1 MGIFSKKNN
10 DLDNIE
16 NSEIVTLIE
25 EKKEKTE
32 SQIIDEMQKD
42 YLAKRENLGDWDLE
56 PKDFGPVWSYVADE
70 NVTDINLNMDG
81 HDLWITDLNKGK
93 YRVNPEEFK
102 QKCDAWL
109 KTQDALEFANTQQ
122 QDSNS
127 LFVKQFVHRVG
138 NKQSRQFNKQKPLL
152 EAETGNLRI
161 SCVHSSAAVSGIS
174 ICIRKTPPVM
184 RITPKKALEQK
195 YFTED
200 ILCLLTN
207 CVKAKMNFVFCGEP
221 GVGKTECAK
230 FFSQFINAEDRVIT
244 IEDNPELHYREINPG
259 KDCVEL
265 KVFEPMFT
273 YSTAIKACLRQN
285 PQWIMLSEARSTEV
299 KYLLECWSTGVSG
312 FTTLHT
318 DDVRKIPDRIQNMM
332 GDNRD
337 AERLENDIFS
347 FVNIGILLRKKKDE
361 NGNTYRYIDQVCF
374 FDRSNGK
381 NNIVMMVE
389 NGQMIDVNGEKP
401 KIPDYILKRLSFVDI
416 TDPYSGLDE
425 ILKGE
430 KD

>member
-10 DLDNIE
+10 DLENIE
-16 NSEIVTLIE
+16 NTEIVTLIE

-32 SQIIDEMQKD
+32 SQIINEMQKD
-42 YLAKRENLGDWDLE
+42 YLSKRENLGDWDLE

-93 YRVNPEEFK
+93 YRVEPETFK
-102 QKCDAWL
+102 QKCDEWL
-109 KTQDALEFANTQQ
+109 ETQDALEFGNTEQ

-299 KYLLECWSTGVSG
+299 KYLLECWSTGVSVL
-312 FTTLHT
+312 LHF
-318 DDVRKIPDRIQNMM
+318 ILMM
-332 GDNRD
+332 
-337 AERLENDIFS
+337 
-347 FVNIGILLRKKKDE
+347 
-361 NGNTYRYIDQVCF
+361 
-374 FDRSNGK
+374 
-381 NNIVMMVE
+381 
-389 NGQMIDVNGEKP
+389 
-401 KIPDYILKRLSFVDI
+401 
-416 TDPYSGLDE
+416 
-425 ILKGE
+425 
-430 KD
+430 